1 MPRTH
6 LGGWQAAAEHGLHGL
21 VFVALLLFQLLQDF
35 TQNLRAF
42 SFLQGTW
49 GEEKERRGSQ
59 ARPTHDRHQL
69 QPSSSPGAAV
79 SISPA
84 FPGVYH
90 GVNPHTFTPKPF
102 LEASD
107 AETLPM
113 EPKSPTPHPKTLTG
127 APPDAR
133 QDADTRPPPRTPFP
147 GEGTPPLRTPPLTPQ
162 RVPNPPGGLPAP
174 VAPKPFVPCAGEA
187 GDCLVSAGH
196 EMPPRHGRSRRA
208 APAPPALPSQRLWL
222 ARSTWRTAV

>member
-42 SFLQGTW
+42 PLLQGTW

-107 AETLPM
+107 AKTLPM
-113 EPKSPTPHPKTLTG
+113 EPKSPTPHPKTLTE

-147 GEGTPPLRTPPLTPQ
+147 GEGTPPLRTPPPTPQ

-196 EMPPRHGRSRRA
+196 KMPPRHGRSRRA